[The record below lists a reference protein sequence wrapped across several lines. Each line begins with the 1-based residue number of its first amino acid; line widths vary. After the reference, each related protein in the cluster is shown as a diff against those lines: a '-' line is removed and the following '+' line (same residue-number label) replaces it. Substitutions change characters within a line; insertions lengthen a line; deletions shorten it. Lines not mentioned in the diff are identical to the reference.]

1 MNSIRSAK
9 YYYFKSLRMLKR
21 KGGIALLKSLLRKLK
36 NLLLVT
42 NAADWYCKD
51 LRDEAFN
58 IKVQEPVQIIFGLK
72 DEIVNWLREH
82 NISYPWMYIPEEIK
96 TGVSDDHVFPHV
108 KYNGE
113 IIGYVKVGFKRVYI
127 LDYDE
132 SIQFPD
138 KNSFIYDTF
147 VMPEFRGK
155 NIAPF
160 LLNETIKYLKDH
172 KFEKIWCHIPSWN
185 DSSRRAFE
193 KLNFQ
198 RIAHVRYFKI
208 LNYKFFSKNPTKIL
222 LR

>member
-1 MNSIRSAK
+1 MNSTRSAK
-9 YYYFKSLRMLKR
+9 YYYFRSLRILKR
-21 KGGIALLKSLLRKLK
+21 KGVIALLQALLSKLK

-51 LRDEAFN
+51 LRDQALN
-58 IKVQEPVQIIFGLK
+58 IKVQKHVQVIFELS

-82 NISYPWMYIPEEIK
+82 NFSYPWMYISEEIK
-96 TGVSDDHVFPHV
+96 TGTSENHIFPHV

-113 IIGYVKVGFKRVYI
+113 IIGYVKVGFNRVYI

-160 LLNETIKYLKDH
+160 LLNETIRYLRNR
-172 KFEKIWCHIPSWN
+172 KFEKIWCHIPPWN
-185 DSSRRAFE
+185 HSSRRAFE

-208 LNYKFFSKNPTKIL
+208 LNYKFFSKNPTKIVT
-222 LR
+222 